1 MNGDEE
7 WDEDFLDQLR
17 QVEEIA
23 LSSSCSS
30 AFKPNPD
37 PLIPSQST
45 YIPPF
50 QHHQDSFIT
59 HSPPR
64 ELSQRPIDFDNR
76 FSNGFASVF
85 PPISLPQDSAK
96 DREIDRLKVRVFQ
109 IVNGILDF
117 DFDFRG
123 FIHFLILGFVGLRE
137 LGHVSKKLLDL
148 EQECFELRNERNKN
162 EEQIKFVYS
171 HAAEKDMGIHCS
183 KNTNL
188 ECGVPSLDNHV
199 VPQQSRNAKALG
211 NKLGYQ
217 ICLATS
223 SSKDIGVQTDET
235 GESSNLD
242 LKDDLPSSTNLCNKL
257 LGIWGSTNEQKLGRN
272 LISKLFIACPADFHF
287 LFGRMNINTS
297 SKSGDS
303 VVGEW
308 SSDAALQYHMH
319 SFHASEAAKISCL
332 YSVLTKV
339 SNGLLHLEALLQPL
353 IDLCYLENVDI
364 LCSSLSILHV
374 FLKHLFSSGRNLEKR
389 DSFKVEGAKPG
400 NNFKDRV
407 LFSESENEASCAS
420 YRLFGT
426 IPSDPQI
433 LCKNGVWNVDNGLPL
448 SSVDWVSLFYL
459 LLQIAV
465 SKTEEGVRLEA
476 VSIMNVIVLRTNAH
490 AEREIGDNAANED
503 NNASAC
509 ENFNAI
515 LEGLVDC
522 VTCNGNGVQDIELR
536 RRAVVMLAF
545 LAASVKSGSEILVN
559 HKLPGEKNFLML
571 ILQVLMS
578 EMDVEL
584 SVSSEPAEN
593 IKARTLLMREVLI
606 LLNRLVSNPSYSAI
620 VLRVIT
626 ASRDTASLII
636 DIVSRLSQKDQIRRA
651 GDGITLQM
659 RESEIVDLAR
669 ALKKRIF
676 TYLEI

>member
-96 DREIDRLKVRVFQ
+96 DREIDRLK
-109 IVNGILDF
+109 
-117 DFDFRG
+117 
-123 FIHFLILGFVGLRE
+123 RE

-353 IDLCYLENVDI
+353 IDLCYLENCT
-364 LCSSLSILHV
+364 LL
-374 FLKHLFSSGRNLEKR
+374 R

-465 SKTEEGVRLEA
+465 SKTEERVRLEA

-490 AEREIGDNAANED
+490 AEREIFGQPPVFESIAQFLKREASSHVQKDALHLLYLLLNCPKLLSSVCPSCKEGDNAANED

-536 RRAVVMLAF
+536 RRAVIMLAF